1 MLLPISSI
9 SLINI
14 ETEYKQVRFSIEVEP
29 MIWPFRTL
37 GENRK
42 WNDLARQIEAA
53 PTGTAKVL
61 CMSIRMSDI
70 HFWADLGC
78 FHQKCGRAG
87 ISDRV
92 SLFPVI
98 NHHHKSQP
106 SRP

>member
-29 MIWPFRTL
+29 MIWRPFRTL

-61 CMSIRMSDI
+61 CT
-70 HFWADLGC
+70 AGC
-78 FHQKCGRAG
+78 FNQSGAFG
-87 ISDRV
+87 LGV
-92 SLFPVI
+92 L
-98 NHHHKSQP
+98 
-106 SRP
+106 